1 MNNRFFVSIFS
12 LLIIVSFG
20 RDDIAAPFM
29 HIVNPLLVLRT
40 TRAHWDLVFQ
50 SAFETQTFCMMA
62 RDEVPGRHFSELRR
76 FGFTAPIIRVVATG
90 VEGTT

>member
-1 MNNRFFVSIFS
+1 MFV
-12 LLIIVSFG
+12 LV
-20 RDDIAAPFM
+20 RDDFVAPFM
-29 HIVNPLLVLRT
+29 HIINLLLVLRIFE
-40 TRAHWDLVFQ
+40 AHYGLVFQ
-50 SAFETQTFCMMA
+50 GTLERKIFRMMA